1 MEQIIIA
8 EDHSVLRMG
17 VSMIIEE
24 IYPDTRLLEAGTFYE
39 ALSLLREHTCEL
51 LILDIQLP
59 GGGHPG
65 MISAVRDIQPE
76 LRILIFS
83 AFEEES
89 HALTYIKAGAN
100 GYLSKTAAPEE
111 VKEAVKCVL
120 AGQTYMSGVVQSQLL
135 NTIAWQRK
143 SADDDN
149 HTLSPREVQVMQLLV
164 NGADNRDIRSALN
177 IQASTLSTF
186 KAKIFRKMQVKN
198 LIELAQKVN
207 GRDDHQKDRS

>member
-1 MEQIIIA
+1 
-8 EDHSVLRMG
+8 
-17 VSMIIEE
+17 MIIDE
-24 IYPDTRLLEAGTFYE
+24 IYPDVRPLETGTFYE
-39 ALSLLREHTCEL
+39 TLSLLRENACEL
-51 LILDIQLP
+51 LILDILLP
-59 GGGHPG
+59 GGGSPD
-65 MISAVRDIQPE
+65 MINAVRAIQPE
-76 LRILIFS
+76 LRILVFS

-100 GYLSKTAAPEE
+100 GYLSKTATPEE

-120 AGQTYMSGVVQSQLL
+120 AGQTYMSGAVQSQLL

-143 SADDDN
+143 SVDDDN
-149 HTLSPREVQVMQLLV
+149 QSLSPREAQVMQLLV
-164 NGADNRDIRSALN
+164 NGADNHDIRSALN

-207 GRDDHQKDRS
+207 GRDDHKKDRS